1 MSVYIVQHCAACCS
15 TNPSHFRLQKVS
27 LKAKQLL
34 ASLGLDA
41 VPEARAWR
49 ALCFAKSKSR
59 GMVWFN
65 ARNVCGLVKI
75 TQDYSPPKKSDGF
88 GTRKMNHEF
97 RIYWHPSGEYASDLI

>member
-1 MSVYIVQHCAACCS
+1 MSELAENFNVQHYRHYRSLGFIWIRIDECIYSAALCSIVQHSAACCS

-49 ALCFAKSKSR
+49 ALRFAKSKSR

-75 TQDYSPPKKSDGF
+75 TQDY
-88 GTRKMNHEF
+88 
-97 RIYWHPSGEYASDLI
+97 